1 MADNLVPNGSCGIAP
16 PDRVTL
22 FELLSLGNYG
32 HLSNYRLEDMII
44 LHRTPAR
51 LFQAIRIIVPESPC
65 WVVYVD
71 CLQLMKCRYHRRSSP
86 ACRWVR

>member
-16 PDRVTL
+16 PGRATL
-22 FELLSLGNYG
+22 FELLSLWNYG

-51 LFQAIRIIVPESPC
+51 LFQAIRIIVPESSC